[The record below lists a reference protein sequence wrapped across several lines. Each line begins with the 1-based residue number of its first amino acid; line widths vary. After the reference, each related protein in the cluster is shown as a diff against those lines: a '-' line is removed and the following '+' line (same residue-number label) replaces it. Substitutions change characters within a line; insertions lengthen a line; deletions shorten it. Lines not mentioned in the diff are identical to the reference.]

1 MQKSKKIINF
11 IPKDFKTLGE
21 ASDFW
26 DVHDISDYWDKTKE
40 AKFKVSLKK
49 EPKYVALEDEI
60 ARKVFKIAKKKHI
73 SLETLVNV
81 WLKER
86 VSHAG

>member
-86 VSHAG
+86 GSHAG